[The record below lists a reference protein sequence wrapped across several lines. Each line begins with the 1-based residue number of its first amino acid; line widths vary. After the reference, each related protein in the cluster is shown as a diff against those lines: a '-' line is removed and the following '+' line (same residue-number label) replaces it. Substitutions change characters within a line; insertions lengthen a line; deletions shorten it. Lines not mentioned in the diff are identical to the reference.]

1 MNYDKKYDIRL
12 AQVDDIESI
21 MTFIDVYWRKGHILG
36 TNRELFEYEHV
47 DGDKVHFL
55 LAVDRTDHLV
65 AGILGFIPASH
76 DLAKLD
82 IWTGIWK
89 VKNGAMPLLGMEMY
103 KRLSGMVNARS
114 LLGVGD
120 NQETTGFLLRKLTK
134 TFHTWRMEHYYLLGK
149 KENYK
154 LAKITHMPAY
164 SSSGAD
170 ETIAVKFGAI
180 GDVED
185 LGDIFQC
192 QRFPYKDLWYINHR
206 YFHHPLFKYHVYGLK
221 RGQHKAII
229 VFRIQKCNGSGVL
242 RIVDYIGDQTC
253 FSGINNFIRNCL
265 KIYNCEYADF
275 YVHGFERNSI
285 MAAGFCERTE
295 DDSNIIPNHFSPYE
309 QRNVEIYVSGNIED
323 GLFCKADGDQ
333 DRPN

>member
-12 AQVDDIESI
+12 ARIDDIESI
-21 MTFIDVYWRKGHILG
+21 MTFIDTYWRKGHILG

-47 DGDKVHFL
+47 DGGMVNFL
-55 LAVDRTDHLV
+55 LAVERSDNSIVGL
-65 AGILGFIPASH
+65 LGFIPASH
-76 DLAKLD
+76 DLVKLD

-89 VKNGAMPLLGMEMY
+89 VKNGVMPLLGMEMY

-120 NQETTGFLLRKLTK
+120 NQETTGFLLKKLTK
-134 TFHTWRMEHYYLLGK
+134 TFHTWRMEHYYFLEK
-149 KENYK
+149 KGDYQ
-154 LAKITHMPAY
+154 LAKITHMPIDSNSRKA
-164 SSSGAD
+164 
-170 ETIAVKFGAI
+170 ETIAIRIDTIDAMKELV
-180 GDVED
+180 
-185 LGDIFQC
+185 DILQC
-192 QRFPYKDLWYINHR
+192 QKFPYKDLWYINHR
-206 YFHHPLFKYHVYGLK
+206 YFHHPLFKYHVYELK
-221 RGQHKAII
+221 KGRSKAII
-229 VFRIQKCNGSGVL
+229 VFRVQECNGSGAL

-265 KIYNCEYADF
+265 RIYNCEYADF

-295 DDSNIIPNHFSPYE
+295 DDSNIIPDYFSPYE
-309 QRNVEIYVSGNIED
+309 QRNIEIYVSGNIED